1 MPISTMRAGVYL
13 GPGQV
18 GLESREIP
26 QPGPGEIRVRVKA
39 CGLCGSDLHMVHLPV
54 PFMAPG
60 TTMGHEIAGTVDA
73 IGEGVSGWET
83 GAPVVVEPLHSCG
96 HCDYCLAGRDS
107 ICRDFQCY
115 GIHRDGGFSDYVTA
129 PARRVF
135 RFPDA
140 LNFRLAA
147 LAEPVAVA
155 VHGLRLGGFH
165 PDQRVLVLGAG
176 PIGLAVSA
184 VARAWGAR
192 EVLLTARHAHQA
204 EIGKRV
210 GATHVFAEKEASVQA
225 LDDVGRQR
233 PIDLVVETVGG
244 KADTLQAACAA
255 VAPGGTVSVLGV
267 FLEPV
272 AVDGLSSFLK
282 ETRFQWSNCYS
293 RQPGRVDFEESVR
306 LLREH
311 GASWSSLLTHAVPL
325 DEIGRAF
332 EIAGDKTSG
341 AAKVTVLP
349 EA

>member
-1 MPISTMRAGVYL
+1 MQLSTMRAGVYL

-18 GLESREIP
+18 DLESREIP
-26 QPGPGEIRVRVKA
+26 QPGPGEIRVRVRA
-39 CGLCGSDLHMVHLPV
+39 CGLCGSDLHLVHLPV
-54 PFMAPG
+54 PLMAPG

-83 GAPVVVEPLHSCG
+83 GASVVVEPLHSCG
-96 HCDYCLAGRDS
+96 RCSYCLAGRDS

-115 GIHRDGGFSDYVTA
+115 GIHRNGGFADFVTV

-155 VHGLRLGGFH
+155 IHGLRLGGFR
-165 PDQRVLVLGAG
+165 PNQRVLVLGAG

-204 EIGKRV
+204 EIGRRV
-210 GATHVFAEKEASVQA
+210 GATHAFMEKEASVEA
-225 LDDVGRQR
+225 LGELGRER
-233 PIDLVVETVGG
+233 SIDLVVETVGG
-244 KADTLQAACAA
+244 NADTLQSACAA
-255 VAPGGTVSVLGV
+255 VAPGGTVAVLGV
-267 FLEPV
+267 FLGPV
-272 AVDGLSSFLK
+272 AIDGFSSFLK
-282 ETRFQWSNCYS
+282 ETCFQWSNCYS
-293 RQPGRVDFEESVR
+293 RKPGLVDFEESVR
-306 LLREH
+306 LLGEH

-325 DEIGRAF
+325 DEIRRAF
-332 EIAGDKTSG
+332 EIAGDKSSG
-341 AAKVTVLP
+341 AAKVTILP